1 MCLWGA
7 QRDIGAG
14 LSGLPALKKRLSDY
28 LYGFHVVAGF
38 AITEARALEALDWV
52 EANGPT
58 AVYGFTSLLDFM
70 ARVAL
75 DHGRK
80 IPKGLVSVAWNGGE
94 CLFSEQSQRFESV
107 FGVPIQNYYA
117 GRELG
122 ALGCQTSPDDPLEI
136 PRPHIFLE
144 LVDEQGDPVPP
155 GTDGRVIVTST
166 VCRGTPFLRYEVGD
180 MGSYE
185 ATHMDAA
192 GLWALAAV
200 NGRISSM
207 LKVGGHTISNLFW
220 NHLLKD
226 YEEVRQ
232 FQVVSHED
240 GSLTLRFRG
249 AGFEQAREAQLRGIL
264 NEFLGPVPV
273 AFQWME
279 QIPLTRAGKLLQVV
293 KE

>member
-1 MCLWGA
+1 
-7 QRDIGAG
+7 
-14 LSGLPALKKRLSDY
+14 
-28 LYGFHVVAGF
+28 
-38 AITEARALEALDWV
+38 
-52 EANGPT
+52 
-58 AVYGFTSLLDFM
+58 
-70 ARVAL
+70 
-75 DHGRK
+75 
-80 IPKGLVSVAWNGGE
+80 
-94 CLFSEQSQRFESV
+94 
-107 FGVPIQNYYA
+107 
-117 GRELG
+117 
-122 ALGCQTSPDDPLEI
+122 
-136 PRPHIFLE
+136 
-144 LVDEQGDPVPP
+144 
-155 GTDGRVIVTST
+155 
-166 VCRGTPFLRYEVGD
+166 